1 MNKLLTTITLLC
13 FSAATRLPDTS
24 DSGLYLIWLQN
35 FCAKTQRKLS
45 MLGIAKKT
53 SLTSSGN
60 SLGVFSMYVLAEF
73 ILVVVGIL
81 VAVSINN

>member
-1 MNKLLTTITLLC
+1 
-13 FSAATRLPDTS
+13 
-24 DSGLYLIWLQN
+24 
-35 FCAKTQRKLS
+35 

>member
-1 MNKLLTTITLLC
+1 
-13 FSAATRLPDTS
+13 
-24 DSGLYLIWLQN
+24 
-35 FCAKTQRKLS
+35 
-45 MLGIAKKT
+45 MLGVAKKS

-81 VAVSINN
+81 VAVSINNWNESRKDELQEQDYLIDLLAEYGESPEEVANRFAADPNAID